1 VIILLFNSIIFFVI
15 IYVISFLIVYG
26 IYKFL
31 ISDFFVKKTGYRTY
45 CIKDNKKKCTDIVY
59 IIFAF
64 LMILN
69 NLIMCY
75 LYHIIF
81 DGLIFFYASLL
92 VSLFWAYVLIG
103 IFLRIK
109 YHFYI
114 NEEKRP
120 CDRQYK
126 RDFVDFGINWGFLL
140 SFSLMLYGGM
150 SLIMPKTIDLLIIL
164 IWFIFLNIAIFP
176 DYLNKI
182 WIKDIRSPEG
192 NYYLS
197 AVFNL
202 MQIISVYIV
211 FIY

>member
-1 VIILLFNSIIFFVI
+1 
-15 IYVISFLIVYG
+15 
-26 IYKFL
+26 
-31 ISDFFVKKTGYRTY
+31 
-45 CIKDNKKKCTDIVY
+45 
-59 IIFAF
+59 
-64 LMILN
+64 
-69 NLIMCY
+69 
-75 LYHIIF
+75 
-81 DGLIFFYASLL
+81 
-92 VSLFWAYVLIG
+92 
-103 IFLRIK
+103 
-109 YHFYI
+109 
-114 NEEKRP
+114 
-120 CDRQYK
+120 
-126 RDFVDFGINWGFLL
+126 
-140 SFSLMLYGGM
+140 M

>member
-1 VIILLFNSIIFFVI
+1 MIILLFNSIIFFVI

-31 ISDFFVKKTGYRTY
+31 INYFFVKKTGYRTY